1 MYIMYFNDKYEVDK
15 KTKKNFGPAFRRLNS
30 YFANLMLN
38 KLYLVNKF
46 NFLTASIYIH
56 AFNHLLNI
64 CRTCLLVYENN
75 IPQMFIN
82 ISKFSILFNFGV
94 QKSSFKLKVCGFR
107 LFS

>member
-1 MYIMYFNDKYEVDK
+1 MKWAK
-15 KTKKNFGPAFRRLNS
+15 KTEKKNFGPVFRRLNS
-30 YFANLMLN
+30 YFAMLN

-82 ISKFSILFNFGV
+82 I
-94 QKSSFKLKVCGFR
+94 FKEAGEFWWTSVK
-107 LFS
+107 